1 MEEGP
6 SPAPEAQPKT
16 SEATEKTRIF
26 STSQSKPRSAN
37 PHPPV
42 CRFYSRGKYCQFG
55 RRCRFLH
62 EHLEPRVGP
71 SPPEN
76 QSGGMVENLTQCQS
90 GAENPSDGGTIKPAE
105 DLISHGRAR
114 FGTPKT
120 LGPRDRPKRPCR
132 YYLSGYCVMEERCR
146 FWHPEKQPP
155 PLRDSTDPEPVRV
168 TLRPSG
174 PLIRP
179 PVPRP
184 TVVKDEVKLTEL
196 TQEVARQLRETE
208 ISQLMKRFP
217 KDKLIVQE
225 SEDGKQTYYRIAVEP
240 TDPDWPFDLK
250 EIDIQIC
257 FPDDYP
263 LEVFTVDIPED
274 QDLPASMGRRVCSA
288 SEEWLQ
294 AKHATNRLM
303 GKLELL
309 FRPYLRWLDRNM
321 EKLFTEGARQ
331 IKRELDT
338 ERAGIRFVPYQHLQ
352 ACLPDARPSQ
362 TTDASPCPRREDAL
376 KGLSQH
382 LQQTKVTESDSP
394 EMSGTG
400 SDFSSSE
407 EDDNC
412 ARTDRVPA
420 HGHEVHSAGN
430 ASGRPVK
437 DSGSEGPRK
446 GTGVRLVGFQLG
458 EGTATLAAQQIT
470 VSLKCSR
477 CKVTSDLTV
486 SQKHPS
492 AVSCEKCNADISVAF
507 QPSMLH
513 NNSDI
518 MAYLDLRGCV
528 PVDLVLQDS
537 HFAVG
542 CLNCSKEGS
551 LQNMSYGRN
560 KELNCLHCH
569 SKLSVLVEAAQFYQ
583 ILAQSQDETA
593 KNSVHPRQKRL
604 PIAPAVQLGKS
615 LPDFGTCSHYRKS
628 CRWLRFPCCGKA
640 YPCDMCHNDDQ
651 DHVMELANRMICGYC
666 AKEQPYTNGKPCIAC
681 GAMMTKGSHSS
692 HWEGGQGCR
701 SRVQMSHK
709 DKQKYSNSAKTVS
722 RRSQRQH
729 QK

>member
-1 MEEGP
+1 MEVGP
-6 SPAPEAQPKT
+6 SPAPEALPKT
-16 SEATEKTRIF
+16 GDVVEKTRTF
-26 STSQSKPRSAN
+26 STSQSKPRSVL

-62 EHLEPRVGP
+62 EHQEPRIGP
-71 SPPEN
+71 GTPEN
-76 QSGGMVENLTQCQS
+76 QSGGTGESVSQCQS
-90 GAENPSDGGTIKPAE
+90 GAESLADGGAAKLAE
-105 DLISHGRAR
+105 DPGAHGRTR
-114 FGTPKT
+114 FGAPKV
-120 LGPRDRPKRPCR
+120 LAPRDRPKRPCR

-146 FWHPEKQPP
+146 FWHPEKQPAVRETP
-155 PLRDSTDPEPVRV
+155 SVEPARV

-174 PLIRP
+174 PLLRP

-184 TVVKDEVKLTEL
+184 AAVKDEVKLTEL

-217 KDKLIVQE
+217 KDQLIIQE

-250 EIDIQIC
+250 EMDIQIC

-352 ACLPDARPSQ
+352 ACLPEARAPQ
-362 TTDASPCPRREDAL
+362 TTDASPCPRKEDPL
-376 KGLSQH
+376 EGLSQH
-382 LQQTKVTESDSP
+382 LQQAKVTESESP
-394 EMSGTG
+394 ELSGTG
-400 SDFSSSE
+400 SDISSSE
-407 EDDNC
+407 EDDSY
-412 ARTDRVPA
+412 ARTDPPPA
-420 HGHEVHSAGN
+420 HRHELLSAGN
-430 ASGRPVK
+430 ASERVAIDPDGKAP
-437 DSGSEGPRK
+437 SK
-446 GTGVRLVGFQLG
+446 GTAVRLVGFQLG
-458 EGTATLAAQQIT
+458 EETATLAAQQIT

-477 CKVTSDLTV
+477 CKVTADLTV
-486 SQKHPS
+486 SQKHPC
-492 AVSCEKCNADISVAF
+492 AVSCEKCNVDLSVAF
-507 QPSMLH
+507 QPSVLH
-513 NNSDI
+513 EYSDV
-518 MAYLDLRGCV
+518 MGYLDLGGCV

-537 HFAVG
+537 QFSVG
-542 CLNCSKEGS
+542 CLNCSKEGALQS
-551 LQNMSYGRN
+551 LSYGRN
-560 KELNCLHCH
+560 TELNCLHCH
-569 SKLSVLVEAAQFYQ
+569 SKLEVLVEAAQFYQ
-583 ILAQSQDETA
+583 IHAQLQDETDD
-593 KNSVHPRQKRL
+593 KNSVHRHQKRPPL
-604 PIAPAVQLGKS
+604 GPAIQLGKS
-615 LPDFGTCSHYRKS
+615 LPDFGSCSHYRRS

-640 YPCDMCHNDDQ
+640 YPCDVCHDSDQ

-666 AKEQPYTNGKPCIAC
+666 AKEQPYNNGKPCVAC

-722 RRSQRQH
+722 RRSQRQQ